1 MISIFKCT
9 SSTRNTARGYFVACG
24 IVWLSLISGCTTSS
38 VVQTTSPTE
47 SGKASEGVERA
58 LPGQEKALEAEID
71 SEPRSETIVGYYAWW
86 MKGHWIEM
94 DLSLNDR
101 IIFFTTTPGTD
112 GHLQARN
119 GWPHAWVNFLRKT
132 DSLGVPVVPAL
143 ALLEPDSIK
152 ALFSNPESIQN
163 LLDTSLELIEESG
176 GTGVHLDIELFESVP
191 DSLRDLFIGFTDSLA
206 IQAERRWPDVK
217 LSLFAPAFDYDGGLY
232 DLSRIHAGYSQIMV
246 QGYDLHWQTGPKA
259 GPVSTLSGWGGS
271 NWKDIVARYQKA
283 GIESARMIMTIPYYG
298 YEWPVESN
306 EPGTAT
312 RGEARI
318 VTFAETDSLTLPNYR
333 ISVQNRVAEF
343 GMSRDSVSGSPYY
356 AFSDSTGW
364 WQGWYEDETSLEHK
378 YQFIRDAKLK
388 GIATFPMGYDKGIL
402 DAHWNTFFGRRKR

>member
-1 MISIFKCT
+1 ML
-9 SSTRNTARGYFVACG
+9 
-24 IVWLSLISGCTTSS
+24 LSFISGCTTSS
-38 VVQTTSPTE
+38 VITQTELGTATE
-47 SGKASEGVERA
+47 SV
-58 LPGQEKALEAEID
+58 EKAPPGTLEAALVDD
-71 SEPRSETIVGYYAWW
+71 SALRSEVIVGYYAWW
-86 MKGHWIEM
+86 MKGHWLEM
-94 DLSLNDR
+94 DLSLYDR

-132 DSLGVPVVPAL
+132 DSLDVPVVPAL

-152 ALFSNPESIQN
+152 TLFSSPESIQT

-176 GTGVHLDIELFESVP
+176 GTGIHLDIELFESVS
-191 DSLRDLFIGFTDSLA
+191 DSLRDRFIGFTDSLA
-206 IQAERRWPDVK
+206 VQALRTWPNVK
-217 LSLFAPAFDYDGGLY
+217 LSLFAPAFEYDGLY
-232 DLSRIHAGYSQIMV
+232 DLSRIHVGYSQIMV

-283 GIESARMIMTIPYYG
+283 GIEPGRMIMTIPYYG
-298 YEWPVESN
+298 YEWPVVSN
-306 EPGTAT
+306 ELGTST

-356 AFSDSTGW
+356 AFSDSSGW
-364 WQGWYEDETSLEHK
+364 WQGWYEDQTSLEHK
-378 YQFIRDAKLK
+378 YQFIRDAALK

-402 DAHWNTFFGRRKR
+402 DAHWNTFFGRRAR